1 MSTLLKVNDLL
12 LSQTKN
18 FLHSEE
24 AFNSWGM
31 GIILGITRCKKF
43 RLNVVSMLS
52 DIGLILAD
60 TSRSRAY
67 LAALERNKILPSWVL
82 LPDDGSIA
90 DKTGKVDCDT
100 FLGEDGHNF
109 DDCWSELLFNPSK
122 PLKPWLDE
130 LGLDYQLSKSKD
142 INSDKVIRLI
152 SEYQPSVMIY
162 SGYGG
167 VLLHKNLLSCGKS
180 FCMFMAD
187 IFLIIRE
194 VQRTT
199 TVIEDSSMGASSIFL
214 TEKIDCG
221 PILKRRKFSP
231 PQDCSQIDHIYDSA
245 ARAFVLVETL
255 RDYLNHGKW
264 NLTSEYNNGGTVYY
278 IIHPILKHLA
288 ILNASRT

>member
-1 MSTLLKVNDLL
+1 
-12 LSQTKN
+12 
-18 FLHSEE
+18 
-24 AFNSWGM
+24 
-31 GIILGITRCKKF
+31 
-43 RLNVVSMLS
+43 MLS

-82 LPDDGSIA
+82 LLDDGSFA
-90 DKTGKVDCDT
+90 DKTGKVDRGT
-100 FLGEDGHNF
+100 FSGLDGHNL

-122 PLKPWLDE
+122 PLKPWLEE
-130 LGLDYQLSKSKD
+130 LGLDYQFSNSKD
-142 INSDKVIRLI
+142 VNSDKVIRLI
-152 SEYQPSVMIY
+152 SEAKPSVMVY

-167 VLLHKNLLSCGKS
+167 VLLHKNLLSCGKK
-180 FCMFMAD
+180 
-187 IFLIIRE
+187 FLH
-194 VQRTT
+194 VHGGYLPDFKGSTT
-199 TVIEDSSMGASSIFL
+199 NYYSLLRDSSMGASSIFL

-264 NLTSEYNNGGTVYY
+264 NYTSEYNNGGNVYY

-288 ILNASRT
+288 IINASRT

>member
-1 MSTLLKVNDLL
+1 
-12 LSQTKN
+12 
-18 FLHSEE
+18 
-24 AFNSWGM
+24 
-31 GIILGITRCKKF
+31 
-43 RLNVVSMLS
+43 MLS

-82 LPDDGSIA
+82 LLDDGSIA

-152 SEYQPSVMIY
+152 SEAKPSVMIY

-167 VLLHKNLLSCGKS
+167 VLLLS
-180 FCMFMAD
+180 
-187 IFLIIRE
+187 LI
-194 VQRTT
+194 
-199 TVIEDSSMGASSIFL
+199 
-214 TEKIDCG
+214 
-221 PILKRRKFSP
+221 
-231 PQDCSQIDHIYDSA
+231 HI
-245 ARAFVLVETL
+245 
-255 RDYLNHGKW
+255 
-264 NLTSEYNNGGTVYY
+264 
-278 IIHPILKHLA
+278 
-288 ILNASRT
+288 